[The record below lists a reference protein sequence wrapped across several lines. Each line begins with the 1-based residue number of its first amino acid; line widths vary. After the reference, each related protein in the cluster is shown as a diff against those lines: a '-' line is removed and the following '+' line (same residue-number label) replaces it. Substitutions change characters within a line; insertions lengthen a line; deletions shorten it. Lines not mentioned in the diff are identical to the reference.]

1 MENLIYLVVVIAY
14 FIWQAQQGRKKG
26 QVKRDAENQ
35 PVEQDGRRVR
45 EVRPI
50 TIEEKMREIFREVEM
65 KQKPFARPEKQVS
78 DRRDVPPAPP
88 VVKREIKPAPKVV
101 PKKAPSPFLNIDMT
115 TEEIA
120 PEGTWTAMG
129 ADRFS
134 KIGYD
139 YNKVVAK
146 AVIRKVNLREAI
158 IGKIILDRPEW

>member
-50 TIEEKMREIFREVEM
+50 TIEEQMREIFREVEM

-78 DRRDVPPAPP
+78 TKRVTPPTPP
-88 VVKREIKPAPKVV
+88 VVQKERERKIAVPGKNNGDRGKRHSGMPRHACTRNV
-101 PKKAPSPFLNIDMT
+101 
-115 TEEIA
+115 
-120 PEGTWTAMG
+120 GQ
-129 ADRFS
+129 
-134 KIGYD
+134 
-139 YNKVVAK
+139 
-146 AVIRKVNLREAI
+146 
-158 IGKIILDRPEW
+158 